1 MYRGCLCSAVRVVAT
16 GQPKW
21 VSWCHCQSCRRHIG
35 APVSVFVA
43 FKRSAYTVTK
53 GKIIKF
59 NSVPGMRRGFNARY
73 GSTVT

>member
-1 MYRGCLCSAVRVVAT
+1 VPCALWRLASRNGYHGAIARVA
-16 GQPKW
+16 GG
-21 VSWCHCQSCRRHIG
+21 IAG

-53 GKIIKF
+53 GEITKF
-59 NSVPGMRRGFNARY
+59 NSVPGMRRGFYAKY